1 VRGAAL
7 AAVIALSGVLALAGA
22 TGVAHANGKP
32 WAAGVSAED
41 QQAALALY
49 EDGNTDFVESRYK
62 EAVPKYERALVHW
75 QHPGIHY
82 NLAVCLLNLDRPVEA
97 YEHLLAALAYGDAPL
112 GKQLYQQG
120 QSYQKLLAGQVGQLE
135 LVTEQD
141 GARISLDGKLVLE
154 APGSASRYVR
164 ANTELQVVAEKP
176 GFETETRP
184 IVVPPGDKATLVIE
198 LKPLAAQKRMVRRWH
213 PVLPWLVLGLGGAAT
228 GTSVLL
234 WMQAREDVEAHNRY
248 IATCPCHETD
258 ETLIASLAQRDRAM
272 RGYRLSAGAL
282 ALGGIGIAAGVW
294 MVIVNQ
300 PKLVILPTFEPQPDG
315 GGRAGLVVSGR
326 W

>member
-75 QHPGIHY
+75 KHPGIHY

-97 YEHLLAALAYGDAPL
+97 YEHLLAVLAYGDAPL

-228 GTSVLL
+228 
-234 WMQAREDVEAHNRY
+234 
-248 IATCPCHETD
+248 ATCPCHETD